1 MARPKGFNGLV
12 DARSMR
18 GILSRGP
25 ARYMGP
31 SRSPNPGSI
40 FNIQKAAQKRL
51 KKFQDQRRLGR

>member
-1 MARPKGFNGLV
+1 MARTKGFSGIP

-25 ARYMGP
+25 AKYVGP
-31 SRSPNPGSI
+31 ANAPKPGSI

-51 KKFQDQRRLGR
+51 KKFQDQRRMR